1 MRLFFAVWP
10 PRETAATLAAWA
22 AQAQGEVGGNAA
34 RAETIHLTLAF
45 LGEVPGARAAAA
57 FRAARGMQGERH
69 ALPIE
74 QAQLWPHN
82 HIVWV
87 GPREPPA
94 ALGAVVESLRAE
106 LVSGGFPL
114 ERRPFAAHVTLI
126 RKARATGVLPP
137 LPMVEWPVSEV
148 ALVRSALT
156 PKGPNYEVIERIAL
170 RA

>member
-1 MRLFFAVWP
+1 MRLFFAIWP

-22 AQAQGEVGGNAA
+22 AQAQGEVGGRVA

-57 FRAARGMQGERH
+57 FRAAREMQGERH

-74 QAQLWPHN
+74 EARVWPHH

-87 GPREPPA
+87 GPRETPA
-94 ALGAVVESLRAE
+94 ALGVVVESLRAG
-106 LVSGGFPL
+106 LASGGFSL
-114 ERRPFAAHVTLI
+114 EHRPFAAHVTLV
-126 RKARATGVLPP
+126 RKARATGTLPP
-137 LPMVEWPVSEV
+137 LPVVDWPVSEV
-148 ALVRSALT
+148 ALVRSMLT
-156 PKGPNYEVIERIAL
+156 PQGPDYEVIERIAL